1 MKTIKVNFYLTKY
14 LQNAYSRLPLHLQKY
29 VNIYILSLLFMFIYG
44 CSQQNPS
51 KHTLSCTLVDQKCTI
66 KGNVSETLV
75 EFLATPEVEELI
87 SVKIDLPAGQK
98 FIKGYVEGTNMN
110 MGKSPFMVTNEADN
124 VVIGDIFLGS
134 CNQSSMQWQL
144 TVLTMAEN
152 GKNKKQDA
160 LIQRVLFN
168 TEQTN

>member
-14 LQNAYSRLPLHLQKY
+14 PQNAYSRLPLHLQKY

-66 KGNVSETLV
+66 KGNVSETWSS
-75 EFLATPEVEELI
+75 FGTSEVEELI

-110 MGKSPFMVTNEADN
+110 MGKSPFMVTDEADN
-124 VVIGDIFLGS
+124 VVIGDIFQAVATNHL
-134 CNQSSMQWQL
+134 CNG
-144 TVLTMAEN
+144 N
-152 GKNKKQDA
+152 
-160 LIQRVLFN
+160 
-168 TEQTN
+168 